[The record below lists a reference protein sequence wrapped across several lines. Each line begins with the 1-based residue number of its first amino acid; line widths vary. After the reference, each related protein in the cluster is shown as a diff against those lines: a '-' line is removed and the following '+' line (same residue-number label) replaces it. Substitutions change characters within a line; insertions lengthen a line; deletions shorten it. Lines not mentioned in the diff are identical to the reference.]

1 MGGGAN
7 AIMWADSGTGIPAS
21 AAADTEVLL
30 NDGSLV
36 TPSKAAA
43 IYQPKR
49 LVIYIGTDGLGTASQ
64 ESFTAGYKKLISSVQ
79 AASSST
85 TIICCSLASVSS
97 SYPGVDGVTSA
108 KIAEA
113 NGWIKQICMD
123 TGVYYADLA
132 SLLNGSDGYISDEFV
147 TPDGKTIS
155 YAGIGKIVEYFRYHC
170 V

>member
-1 MGGGAN
+1 MKKTLLAMLLALSALFALSACAAGGSGSDLKASMTMDELADDIMGKVEFAMTN
-7 AIMWADSGTGIPAS
+7 RVDLDDPDELEYFKERTGL
-21 AAADTEVLL
+21 DTEWLADHSFNTNMMVTADNLL
-30 NDGSLV
+30 LAEG
-36 TPSKAAA
+36 K
-43 IYQPKR
+43 
-49 LVIYIGTDGLGTASQ
+49 TA
-64 ESFTAGYKKLISSVQ
+64 EDA
-79 AASSST
+79 
-85 TIICCSLASVSS
+85 
-97 SYPGVDGVTSA
+97 A